1 MAESAVQFLLEKLA
15 PLFEKEMQLL
25 RGGREEV
32 AYVRGELERMRA
44 FLRVADALED
54 TDEELKVWVK
64 QIRDIAHDMEDILDE
79 YMLLLTHHHGRGLS
93 SFLHK
98 MSCCI
103 RNMKA
108 RYRIASDIQ
117 GINSRIRDICDG
129 HRRLR
134 QRFCADEGSNSNSA
148 GNAWQ
153 DRREDALL
161 LDKTDVVGI
170 NESKKKLV
178 GWLIDGGTDRR
189 VISLLGMGGLGK
201 TTLAK
206 QVYDDAEVKKH
217 LPIHAWIT
225 VSQSFKLES
234 LLKDMVQ
241 QLSRVISKPIPDG
254 VDSMSSYQ
262 LKTIIKNWL
271 RKRRYLIILDDLWH
285 INGWDAIKFA
295 LPANDCGSRVML
307 TTRNADLAFSSR
319 IESEGEVYNLEPL
332 PPEESW
338 TLFCRK
344 TFRGNCCPPHLEEIC
359 KQILKKCAGL
369 PLAIVAISGVLAT
382 KNKRRIDEWETI
394 GRSLGA
400 EIDGNDKLMNLKKV
414 LSLSFNDLPYYLKSC
429 FLYLSIFPE
438 DHPIELMK
446 LIRLWIAEGF
456 VETKQGKTQEDVAE
470 DFFNELL
477 NRSLIQVAG
486 MTSDGRVRSCRVHDL
501 VREIIILKS
510 REQNFA
516 VIAKD
521 QTAVW
526 PDKVR
531 RLSIHNTLQ
540 NVLQNRFVSQL
551 RSLFVF
557 AVEENPSL
565 HKLFPG
571 GFKLLAVLDMQAT
584 PITKFPIDIANLYYL
599 KYLNLRGTK
608 VTIVPKFIGKLH
620 NLETLDL
627 KHAYVTELPVEILQL
642 QRLRHLLVYRYEFES
657 YDYFHSKYGFKGLER
672 IGELQSL
679 QKLCLIEVDQG
690 NVILT
695 ELGKLTQLRRLGIT
709 KLKKEDGRKLCSSIE
724 KLTCLR
730 ALSIIS
736 IEENEPIDV
745 QHLVSPP
752 PLLQRLYL
760 RGRLESMPHWIRYLH
775 SLVKLYLKWSLLPED
790 PLVCLEHLPNL
801 VHLELVHVY
810 DGDTLCFNAGGFKKL
825 KHLGL
830 DNFDELQWVQI
841 QVGSMPGLEK
851 LSIQRCKSMEK
862 VPLGIEHLTKLNVLE
877 FFDMPHELIR
887 SLRQDEQ
894 GEDYWRVAHIPDVYS
909 TYWRD
914 GAWEVYSLE
923 SFIEGESSPRPN
935 TVISSQDL
943 HARWK

>member
-1 MAESAVQFLLEKLA
+1 MAESAVKFLLEKLA
-15 PLFEKEMQLL
+15 PLFEKETQLL

-32 AYVRGELERMRA
+32 SYVRGELERMRD

-54 TDEELKVWVK
+54 TDDELKVWVK
-64 QIRDIAHDMEDILDE
+64 QIRDIAHDMEDILGE
-79 YMLLLTHHHGRGLS
+79 YMLLLTHHHGQGLS
-93 SFLHK
+93 AFLHK

-134 QRFCADEGSNSNSA
+134 QRFCADGGSNSNSV
-148 GNAWQ
+148 GNAWR

-170 NESKKKLV
+170 NKSKKKLV

-189 VISLLGMGGLGK
+189 VISLLGMGGLGE

-206 QVYDDAEVKKH
+206 QVYDDADVKKH

-225 VSQSFKLES
+225 VSQSFKLET

-254 VDSMSSYQ
+254 LDNMSSYQ
-262 LKTIIKNWL
+262 LKTTIKIWL

-285 INGWDAIKFA
+285 INEWDAIKFA

-332 PPEESW
+332 PPEELW

-344 TFRGNCCPPHLEEIC
+344 TSRGNCCPPHLEEIC
-359 KQILKKCAGL
+359 KQILKKCGGL
-369 PLAIVAISGVLAT
+369 PLAIVAISGFLAT

-394 GRSLGA
+394 GRSFGA

-438 DHPIELMK
+438 DHLIELMK

-456 VETKQGKTQEDVAE
+456 VEAKQGKMVEDVAE

-486 MTSDGRVRSCRVHDL
+486 MTSDGRVRLCRVHDL
-501 VREIIILKS
+501 VREIIILKP

-521 QTAVW
+521 QTAMW
-526 PDKVR
+526 PDKVQ
-531 RLSIHNTLQ
+531 RLSVHNTLQ
-540 NVLQNRFVSQL
+540 NILQNRFISQL
-551 RSLFVF
+551 RSLFMF
-557 AVEENPSL
+557 AVDENPSL

-584 PITKFPIDIANLYYL
+584 SITKFPIDIVNLYYL
-599 KYLNLRGTK
+599 KYLNLRETK
-608 VTIVPKFIGKLH
+608 VTVVPRFIGKLH

-657 YDYFHSKYGFKGLER
+657 YDYFHSKYGFKGLEG
-672 IGELQSL
+672 IGALQSL

-709 KLKKEDGRKLCSSIE
+709 KLKKEDGKKLCSSI
-724 KLTCLR
+724 KKMTCLR
-730 ALSIIS
+730 ALSLIS

-760 RGRLESMPHWIRYLH
+760 RGRLESMRHWIRYLH
-775 SLVKLYLKWSLLPED
+775 NLVKVYLKWSRLPED

-810 DGDTLCFNAGGFKKL
+810 YGDTLCFNAGGFKKL

-830 DNFDELQWVQI
+830 DNFNELKWVQI
-841 QVGSMPGLEK
+841 QVGAMVGLEK
-851 LSIQRCKSMEK
+851 LSIQRC
-862 VPLGIEHLTKLNVLE
+862 
-877 FFDMPHELIR
+877 
-887 SLRQDEQ
+887 
-894 GEDYWRVAHIPDVYS
+894 
-909 TYWRD
+909 
-914 GAWEVYSLE
+914 
-923 SFIEGESSPRPN
+923 
-935 TVISSQDL
+935 
-943 HARWK
+943 